1 MPIIY
6 CSSEMGPVEL
16 KCVYPNLKIFKCQNG
31 EKIKFIERASNFVDI
46 IEPDGIN
53 IIDYMEITDNFYKV
67 AEYTKEI
74 FDKLQKASVCL
85 QSKRILKQIMA
96 EEGLLDLKN
105 PGYT

>member
-1 MPIIY
+1 
-6 CSSEMGPVEL
+6 MGPVEL
-16 KCVYPNLKIFKCQNG
+16 KMRLSKFEDIQMP
-31 EKIKFIERASNFVDI
+31 EWRKIKFIERASNFVDI